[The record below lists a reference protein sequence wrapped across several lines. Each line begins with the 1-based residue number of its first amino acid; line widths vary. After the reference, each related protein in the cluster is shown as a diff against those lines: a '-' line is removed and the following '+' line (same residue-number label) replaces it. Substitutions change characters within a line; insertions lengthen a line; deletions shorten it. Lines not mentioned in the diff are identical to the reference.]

1 MAYRGKLAPGE
12 FAKMAPNHPF
22 AGIQIT
28 FGVKRSDVTGSTK
41 EEIPIGRPSSP
52 TYNFGI
58 IAPSDG
64 TVLSPSLVQTYRNT
78 DYRVGYPPS
87 FVLHIG
93 QYSPELVAEH
103 SRHNVKSS
111 LFITASNPYGK
122 LLDPAVN
129 FSRYTLLLGDLR
141 IQNLIAEEASGQ
153 HPSGNWPAERS
164 LIVYGVDL
172 KLARELGA
180 SHNQNAVVWTD
191 SDGIPKLIL
200 LR

>member
-1 MAYRGKLAPGE
+1 MAYLGHGPLG
-12 FAKMAPNHPF
+12 PNHPF
-22 AGIQIT
+22 SGVTISFGKKPTKSPNQPEAGHKNT
-28 FGVKRSDVTGSTK
+28 PSNEFASTSH
-41 EEIPIGRPSSP
+41 RD
-52 TYNFGI
+52 GI

-64 TVLSPSLVQTYRNT
+64 SVLSPSLVQTYRNT

-87 FVLHIG
+87 FVLYIG

-122 LLDPAVN
+122 LLDPTVN